1 MIKKTKF
8 QQNCNHRKRGTAIAL
23 SSVVAGMV
31 GLAFASEPLYRIF
44 CEVTGYAGTTQVAS
58 TVKKSNEISQ
68 RVVAVRFDANV
79 NSKMPWTFKPVQR
92 EVKVRLGE
100 QALAYFEATND
111 SDQPLVG
118 TASFNVTPYKAAIHF
133 NKIDCFCFTQQVLK
147 SGETM
152 KMPVTFFIDP
162 ELAKDSNADDL
173 RTITLSYTF
182 FQDEDQSAAETLAVK
197 DGKLNNYAHFS
208 EAISSKKG

>member
-1 MIKKTKF
+1 MIKKIRF
-8 QQNCNHRKRGTAIAL
+8 QQNNNYRKRGTAIAL
-23 SSVVAGMV
+23 SSVVVGMV

-58 TVKKSNEISQ
+58 TVPKSNEISE

-79 NSKMPWTFKPVQR
+79 NSKMPWSFKPVQR
-92 EVKVRLGE
+92 EIKVRLGE
-100 QALAYFEATND
+100 QALAYFEATNN

-147 SGETM
+147 PGQIM
-152 KMPVTFFIDP
+152 KMPVSFFVDP
-162 ELAKDSNADDL
+162 E
-173 RTITLSYTF
+173 
-182 FQDEDQSAAETLAVK
+182 
-197 DGKLNNYAHFS
+197 
-208 EAISSKKG
+208 

>member
-1 MIKKTKF
+1 M
-8 QQNCNHRKRGTAIAL
+8 
-23 SSVVAGMV
+23 SSIVAGMV
-31 GLAFASEPLYRIF
+31 GLAFASEPLYRMF
-44 CEVTGYAGTTQVAS
+44 CDVTGYAGTTQVAS
-58 TVKKSNEISQ
+58 TVPKSNEISQ

-173 RTITLSYTF
+173 RTITLSYTI
-182 FQDEDQSAAETLAVK
+182 FQDEDQSAAKKLSAELIDTKDDENTKMAVTSRS
-197 DGKLNNYAHFS
+197 G
-208 EAISSKKG
+208 

>member
-1 MIKKTKF
+1 MV
-8 QQNCNHRKRGTAIAL
+8 QRENDYRKRGTAFVL
-23 SSVVAGMV
+23 FSVVAGMV

-44 CEVTGYAGTTQVAS
+44 CQVTGYAGTTQVAAF
-58 TVKKSNEISQ
+58 VPKSNEVLK
-68 RVVAVRFDANV
+68 RMVAVRFDANV
-79 NSKMPWTFKPVQR
+79 NSNMPWSFKPVQR
-92 EVKVRLGE
+92 EIKVRLGE

-111 SDQPLVG
+111 SDQSLVG

-147 SGETM
+147 PGQTM

-162 ELAKDSNADDL
+162 ELAKDSRADDL

-182 FQDEDQSAAETLAVK
+182 FQDDDQSAVENLAARRIDAK
-197 DGKLNNYAHFS
+197 DDDNFRKDVT
-208 EAISSKKG
+208 SSSG

>member
-1 MIKKTKF
+1 MIKKIKY
-8 QQNCNHRKRGTAIAL
+8 QPNNNYRKRGTAIAL
-23 SSVVAGMV
+23 FSGVAGMV

-58 TVKKSNEISQ
+58 AVPKSNKISQ

-79 NSKMPWTFKPVQR
+79 NSKMPWTFKPVQS

-111 SDQPLVG
+111 SNRPLVG

-182 FQDEDQSAAETLAVK
+182 FQDDDQSAAKNLSAELIDANDDV
-197 DGKLNNYAHFS
+197 N
-208 EAISSKKG
+208 SKKAVTSRSG

>member
-1 MIKKTKF
+1 MNKKTKF
-8 QQNCNHRKRGTAIAL
+8 RQSNNYRKRGTAIAL
-23 SSVVAGMV
+23 SAVVAGMV
-31 GLAFASEPLYRIF
+31 GLAFASEPLYRMF
-44 CEVTGYAGTTQVAS
+44 CDVTGYAGTTQVAS
-58 TVKKSNEISQ
+58 TVPKSNEISQ

-162 ELAKDSNADDL
+162 ELAKDSNVEDL

-182 FQDEDQSAAETLAVK
+182 FQDEDQSAAEKLAVM
-197 DGKLNNYAHFS
+197 DGKVNNYAYFS
-208 EAISSKKG
+208 KAISNKSG

>member
-1 MIKKTKF
+1 MIKKTRF
-8 QQNCNHRKRGTAIAL
+8 QQNDNYRKRGTAIAL

-58 TVKKSNEISQ
+58 TVPKSNKISQ

-182 FQDEDQSAAETLAVK
+182 FQDDDQSAAEKLTVK
-197 DGKLNNYAHFS
+197 DVNVKDQASFS
-208 EAISSKKG
+208 KPISNKSG

>member
-1 MIKKTKF
+1 MIKKTRF
-8 QQNCNHRKRGTAIAL
+8 QQNDNYRKRGTAIAL

-58 TVKKSNEISQ
+58 TVPKSNEISQ

-162 ELAKDSNADDL
+162 ELANDSNADDL

-182 FQDEDQSAAETLAVK
+182 FQDDDQSAAEKLTVK
-197 DGKLNNYAHFS
+197 DVNVKDQASFS
-208 EAISSKKG
+208 KPISNKSG

>member
-1 MIKKTKF
+1 MIKKIRF
-8 QQNCNHRKRGTAIAL
+8 QQNNNYRKRGTAIAL

-58 TVKKSNEISQ
+58 TVPKLNEISQ

-79 NSKMPWTFKPVQR
+79 NSKMPWTFKPVQS

-182 FQDEDQSAAETLAVK
+182 FQDEDQSAA
-197 DGKLNNYAHFS
+197 
-208 EAISSKKG
+208 